1 MEEATWERASNLQ
14 LHAQE
19 AIDEYE
25 YRQAQERGE
34 ETVGV
39 QCVHSLRSEADGS
52 LFLLTAVVSGVG
64 GVGLTKGTAGCTAV
78 LGGSA

>member
-1 MEEATWERASNLQ
+1 VKWRGYGVEEATWERESNLR

-39 QCVHSLRSEADGS
+39 QCVHSLKEEANGS
-52 LFLLTAVVSGVG
+52 LSLLTAVVSGVNELEKLE
-64 GVGLTKGTAGCTAV
+64 VR
-78 LGGSA
+78 SA